1 MKILILAN
9 YANGLYLFRKELIE
23 ALQQAGHELLVSVPL
38 DEQCQRI
45 EDLGCKI
52 TAAPLE
58 RRGSNPI
65 KDMKLLL
72 YYMRLL
78 KGFKPEAVLTYTIKP
93 NLYGGFAC
101 RVKKVPYLCNITG
114 LGTAIENRG
123 MMSEILLRFYK
134 IAVSKASCV
143 FFQNEGNRALMHSY
157 GIARKNNRLIPGSG
171 VNLQTHPYE
180 SYPTETEG
188 IRFFTAIRIMKEK
201 GIDEYLQ
208 AAEIITR
215 KHPNVFFYLAGEY
228 EEEAKEH
235 YEPIL
240 CRLEKEKVVKYLG
253 HIDNVEE
260 VMAKSHI
267 IVHPSYYEGISNV
280 LLEGAACGRPV
291 VACDAPGCRE
301 TVSKDVSGI
310 LYDPGCTAALVAA
323 IERILSFTFE
333 EREKMGIAGR
343 KWIETYFDRN
353 KVVNAYQEELQK
365 IQNGR

>member
-1 MKILILAN
+1 MKILILTN
-9 YANGLYLFRKELIE
+9 YANGLYLFRKELLE
-23 ALQQAGHELLVSVPL
+23 TLQQAGHELWVSVPL
-38 DEQCQRI
+38 DEQCKKI
-45 EDLGCKI
+45 EELGCKI

-65 KDMKLLL
+65 KDLKLLL
-72 YYMRLL
+72 YYMKLIKR
-78 KGFKPEAVLTYTIKP
+78 FKPETVLTYTIKP
-93 NLYGGFAC
+93 NLYGGLAC
-101 RVKKVPYLCNITG
+101 RLKKVPYLCNITG

-123 MMSEILLRFYK
+123 MLSEILLRFYK
-134 IAVSKASCV
+134 IAVAKANCV

-157 GIARKNNRLIPGSG
+157 GIAKKNSRLIPGSG
-171 VNLQTHPYE
+171 VNLQDNPYE
-180 SYPTETEG
+180 TYPPDTEG
-188 IRFFTAIRIMKEK
+188 IRFLTAIRIMKEK

-215 KHPNVFFYLAGEY
+215 KHQNVFFYLAGEY

-267 IVHPSYYEGISNV
+267 IVHPSYYEGLSNV

-301 TVSKDVSGI
+301 AVSKEASGI
-310 LYDPGCTAALVAA
+310 LYEPGRVDALVAA
-323 IERILSFTFE
+323 IERILSFTSE

-343 KWIETYFDRN
+343 KWVEAYFDRN
-353 KVVNAYQEELQK
+353 IVISVYQEELQK
-365 IQNGR
+365 IENGR